1 MTDSLSAT
9 RRRLEEIERELSQL
23 RNEHTRL
30 KARWEEE
37 KALIQRIRDIK
48 EQIEQTKLDAAEAER
63 VGDYGRVAELRYGV
77 LLSLQKELD
86 QLNGQLAQLQ
96 SEGAM
101 LKEEVDAEDI
111 AEIVAKWTGIPV
123 QRMLESERTK
133 LLKMEERLHQRIVDQ
148 NEAITTIANA
158 IRRARA
164 GLSDPNRPIG
174 SFIFLG
180 TTGVGKTE
188 MAKALAEFLF
198 DDENAIVRIDM
209 SEYMEKHSV
218 SRLIG
223 APPGYVGYE
232 EGGQLTEAVRRRPY
246 SVVLFDEIEKAHNDV
261 FNVLLQ
267 VLDDGRLTDN
277 KGRTVNF
284 RNTII
289 IMTSNLGTE
298 VLLERLHEV
307 TEENR
312 EEIMREARVRIA
324 EILRQRF
331 RPEFLNRIDEI
342 IIFKPLVRSEIRQ
355 IVRLQIN
362 ALQKRLSEV
371 GVQFELTD
379 EVADWLGS
387 VGFDPQ
393 FGARPLKR
401 AIQRYIA
408 DPLSLRILAGD
419 FVAGDSVVARLDE
432 RGLPN
437 FYKEKTASS

>member
-1 MTDSLSAT
+1 MTDPTQAT
-9 RRRLEEIERELSQL
+9 RRRLDDIERELAQL
-23 RNEHTRL
+23 REEYSRL
-30 KARWEEE
+30 KARWQEE
-37 KALIQRIRDIK
+37 KALISRIRDIK
-48 EQIEQTKLDAAEAER
+48 EQIEQVKLDAADAER

-77 LLSLQKELD
+77 LLSLQKELE

-101 LKEEVDAEDI
+101 LKEEVEAEDI

-148 NEAITTIANA
+148 EEAITTIANA

-164 GLSDPNRPIG
+164 GLADPNRPIG

-312 EEIMREARVRIA
+312 DEIMRDARVRIA
-324 EILRQRF
+324 EIMRQRF

-355 IVRLQIN
+355 IVRLQVN
-362 ALQKRLSEV
+362 ALIKRLESA
-371 GVQFELTD
+371 GIQFALSD
-379 EVADWLGS
+379 DVADWLGS
-387 VGFDPQ
+387 IGFDPQ

-408 DPLSLRILAGD
+408 DPLSLRILSGD
-419 FVAGDSVVARLDE
+419 FVSGDRVVARLDE

-437 FYKEKTASS
+437 FYKESAGAS